1 MADSTD
7 PIVPFGKEISYC
19 DTANGEFTAI
29 AKTQKVT
36 LPEAELGKAESTH
49 DGSPDAHKE
58 YLPTLYEPGT
68 MKVTYEYT
76 AAQFAVCEG
85 IRLLATDAAT
95 RASATKFWKV
105 LLPDGSAGLVKGFIT
120 KHAAAEFDL
129 ETVPTVDIEIQC
141 SGKMTFT
148 AGQGS

>member
-1 MADSTD
+1 MSDSTS
-7 PIVPFGKEISYC
+7 PIIPFGKTIAYC
-19 DTANGEFTAI
+19 DTANGEFIAI

-49 DGSPDAHKE
+49 DQSADAHKE

-76 AAQFAVCEG
+76 AAQYATCEG
-85 IRLLATDAAT
+85 IRLLATDTAT
-95 RASATKFWKV
+95 RASATKFWQV
-105 LLPDGSAGLVKGFIT
+105 ILPDGSVGLVKGFIT
-120 KHAAAEFDL
+120 KHVASEFDM